1 MSETDRGLDLSK
13 TGSITS
19 QEKTEFQQ
27 FYASRLGRSH
37 PGLDFWLDRSP
48 DVLKRYRSFATANV
62 PDPLKNT
69 EFKGFPGFAFL
80 EYYGLLGYLPGIQYI
95 VRLWQEQGLSKDQ
108 VLEGLSIGFLHLG
121 PRGMATVAEALE
133 GYPWIDQEKPAEFAS
148 NWSVDPDAF
157 TSGLDFSTRELTPD
171 ELELLLSWYERTL
184 GEVPR
189 YVTYLGKYSPDA
201 LKAYRGR
208 YESCIRTLPKQVMP
222 YTLLHYSVIRGSGD
236 GIREN
241 VLLARAFGMT
251 REQALRAVY
260 SALLNAAVETVSL
273 VDRVAGP
280 VFADW
285 SSAS

>member
-1 MSETDRGLDLSK
+1 MAQTDRGLDLSK

-19 QEKTEFQQ
+19 QEKSEFRH

-48 DVLKRYRSFATANV
+48 DVLKRYRGFATANV
-62 PDPLKNT
+62 PDPFKNT
-69 EFKGFPGFAFL
+69 EFKGFPGFVFL
-80 EYYGLLGYLPGIQYI
+80 EYYGLNGYVPGIQYI

-108 VLEGLSIGFLHLG
+108 VLEGLSLGFMHLG
-121 PRGMATVAEALE
+121 PRGMATVAEALD
-133 GYPWIDQEKPAEFAS
+133 GYPWIEHEKPAEFAS

-157 TSGLDFSTRELTPD
+157 KSGVDFSTQDLTP
-171 ELELLLSWYERTL
+171 EEYGLIRSWYERTIS
-184 GEVPR
+184 EVPG
-189 YVTYLGKYSPDA
+189 YVTYLGKYSPGA

-208 YESCIRTLPKQVMP
+208 YENCLRTVPKQVMP
-222 YTLLHYSVIRGSGD
+222 YTLLHYNVMRGFGD

-251 REQALRAVY
+251 REQALRSIY
-260 SALLNAAVETVSL
+260 SALLNAGVETVSL
-273 VDRVAGP
+273 VDKVAGP

-285 SSAS
+285 N